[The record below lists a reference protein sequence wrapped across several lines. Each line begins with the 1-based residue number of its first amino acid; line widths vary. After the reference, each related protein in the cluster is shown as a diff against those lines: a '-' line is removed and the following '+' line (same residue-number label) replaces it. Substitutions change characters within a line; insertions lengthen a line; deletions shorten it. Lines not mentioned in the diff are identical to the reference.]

1 MLRQPDN
8 LVGNDFKQ
16 HRLAA
21 LDQQIINEYEALV
34 NEWMSTIEA
43 ILTDAADERYSSS
56 CCGGGGPVGGGG
68 GNTFSDSNLVL
79 QGFLKM
85 HSTCRTFCAAN
96 LKLFAR
102 HSNECNLL
110 CWTSSVT
117 FSHFTT
123 AGHFVQEPKSSSLDT
138 SMPDFGKP

>member
-43 ILTDAADERYSSS
+43 ILTDAADERYSYF
-56 CCGGGGPVGGGG
+56 CCGEGRG
-68 GNTFSDSNLVL
+68 S
-79 QGFLKM
+79 
-85 HSTCRTFCAAN
+85 
-96 LKLFAR
+96 
-102 HSNECNLL
+102 
-110 CWTSSVT
+110 CWGE
-117 FSHFTT
+117 HF
-123 AGHFVQEPKSSSLDT
+123 Q
-138 SMPDFGKP
+138 